1 MKIFILLLLVV
12 LLVEGKGGGGRGGS
26 GGRGRG
32 GSIFG
37 GGSRRTNFIWISRI
51 SGGIIFVNN
60 CAFTI
65 MKHKLFTFDYNKAIN
80 NCLFWS
86 KRLER

>member
-12 LLVEGKGGGGRGGS
+12 LLVEGKGGGGRGGGGRG

-37 GGSRRTNFIWISRI
+37 GGSRRTNFIWISRS

-65 MKHKLFTFDYNKAIN
+65 MKLNSLLLIII
-80 NCLFWS
+80 
-86 KRLER
+86 RR